1 MRDPK
6 SFKFVLLLV
15 FANNCTDIFCCSVL
29 NFALPGVAFSARALS
44 ITVLPD
50 PVVPT
55 HRIIAIQYS
64 RSFKSN
70 SIETA
75 MAALSPCS
83 WYKHGCVWDRKKG
96 LNLRGFDRNICR
108 FQKNPLF
115 SILRLLSSHPLGIS
129 DLLNCDKTP
138 SFRKLILWAL
148 QRFESNP
155 VHRSKGGEQAV
166 ISQITFLSILSWG
179 SQWTGYCI

>member
-1 MRDPK
+1 MD
-6 SFKFVLLLV
+6 V
-15 FANNCTDIFCCSVL
+15 F
-29 NFALPGVAFSARALS
+29 
-44 ITVLPD
+44 
-50 PVVPT
+50 
-55 HRIIAIQYS
+55 
-64 RSFKSN
+64 
-70 SIETA
+70 ETE
-75 MAALSPCS
+75 
-83 WYKHGCVWDRKKG
+83 KKG

-166 ISQITFLSILSWG
+166 INQITFFYQFCPGGRSGQVIAYRKGTQIFLKRAHI
-179 SQWTGYCI
+179 

>member
-1 MRDPK
+1 MD
-6 SFKFVLLLV
+6 V
-15 FANNCTDIFCCSVL
+15 F
-29 NFALPGVAFSARALS
+29 
-44 ITVLPD
+44 
-50 PVVPT
+50 
-55 HRIIAIQYS
+55 
-64 RSFKSN
+64 
-70 SIETA
+70 ETE
-75 MAALSPCS
+75 
-83 WYKHGCVWDRKKG
+83 KKG

-166 ISQITFLSILSWG
+166 ISQITFFINSVLGVAVDRLLHIERGHRFS
-179 SQWTGYCI
+179 